1 MNACSLPQYIKLY
14 LNIHRIL
21 DIVILLTSGLTGLVD
36 FMNPRRK
43 SFNHSHLSCSLPLSL
58 WLPLRLCVSFPPS
71 HWRSHSSTVIISSP
85 APLCW
90 SLSWSSSRLASA
102 VSSKKGIQLIPLLTF
117 HLIMFPLLRSLIDL
131 INSLIKGGIMSIP
144 PNRILLVCSLESLEG
159 VSLAKCC
166 ICCCIHG
173 ADRNEISPVWC

>member
-1 MNACSLPQYIKLY
+1 MNACNLPQYIKLY

-58 WLPLRLCVSFPPS
+58 WLPLRLCVSSPPS

-102 VSSKKGIQLIPLLTF
+102 VSSKKGIQFIPLLTF
-117 HLIMFPLLRSLIDL
+117 HLITFPLLRSLINL
-131 INSLIKGGIMSIP
+131 INSLHIDSTWPNPLSLFSRVPGGCVIGKMLH
-144 PNRILLVCSLESLEG
+144 LLLHSW
-159 VSLAKCC
+159 
-166 ICCCIHG
+166 
-173 ADRNEISPVWC
+173 RR

>member
-21 DIVILLTSGLTGLVD
+21 DIVILPTSGLTCLVD

-131 INSLIKGGIMSIP
+131 INSLHVDSTWPNPLSLFSWVTGGCVIGKMLH
-144 PNRILLVCSLESLEG
+144 LLLHSW
-159 VSLAKCC
+159 
-166 ICCCIHG
+166 
-173 ADRNEISPVWC
+173 RR